1 MLLISLFDACGT
13 FIDNYDTFALLL
25 EIESY

>member
-13 FIDNYDTFALLL
+13 FIDNYDTFTVLP
-25 EIESY
+25 EIELY

>member
-1 MLLISLFDACGT
+1 MFLISLFDACGT
-13 FIDNYDTFALLL
+13 FIDNYDTFAVLL